1 MDTEAEKWHF
11 GDFPSESWNRCQ
23 TMDPYEIAMLI
34 ICEWIPFVRFRDMM
48 GPKMAQII
56 AQYPLQTPV
65 TRNRV
70 DGYNRHFGTNFT
82 CLRES
87 HVFEI
92 LESPYPTPTTRLPA
106 PSPITRLLLN
116 RSQWNLA
123 CFYRMLRPWCL
134 PNFIEIDWEMKEL
147 LGFKMPKQLFWGH
160 PKKRLNCYICLVTR
174 STRAVFLRLN
184 SAHYT
189 RASGK
194 ITALCNKCEQGNL
207 DLNFYHRDSLWI
219 LKPRN
224 GTLVTFPQRAETG
237 AKKWIPTK

>member
-1 MDTEAEKWHF
+1 M
-11 GDFPSESWNRCQ
+11 SEFHS
-23 TMDPYEIAMLI
+23 
-34 ICEWIPFVRFRDMM
+34 
-48 GPKMAQII
+48 
-56 AQYPLQTPV
+56 
-65 TRNRV
+65 
-70 DGYNRHFGTNFT
+70 
-82 CLRES
+82 S
-87 HVFEI
+87 VFEI
-92 LESPYPTPTTRLPA
+92 WRVKNGPNNSTISPSNACNSKQGGWIQQAFCTKTFHSLPYIFAPISPVYVKVTFSRFWSPPTPTPTTRLPA

-134 PNFIEIDWEMKEL
+134 PNFIDIDWEMKEL
-147 LGFKMPKQLFWGH
+147 LGFKMPKTAFLGAPQ
-160 PKKRLNCYICLVTR
+160 K
-174 STRAVFLRLN
+174 AVKLLYLPCNKVDKGCVLAVN

-207 DLNFYHRDSLWI
+207 DLNIYHRDSLWI

-224 GTLVTFPQRAETG
+224 GTLVTFPQKAETG